1 MEKEKVKVSCF
12 NCGVTNFY
20 PLDAQGK
27 SVVCGRCKTGLP
39 EPGTVLEPGPQQ
51 VYNIIQNS
59 SLPVLVDFYSPT
71 CAPCYMMHPVV
82 ERLASRRRGE
92 IMAVK
97 VNIDRHPEMAQGLG
111 ITAVPTFIVFH
122 KGVERGRQAG
132 ALAEDSFA
140 LWVASRS

>member
-1 MEKEKVKVSCF
+1 MTAEKLKVSCF
-12 NCGVTNFY
+12 NCGTTNYF

-39 EPGTVLEPGPQQ
+39 LPGAVLEPAPQQ
-51 VYNIIQNS
+51 AYNLIQNS

-71 CAPCYMMHPVV
+71 CAPCLMMHPIL

-92 IMAVK
+92 VMVVK

-111 ITAVPTFIVFH
+111 IRAVPTFVVFH
-122 KGVERGRQAG
+122 RGTERGRQSG
-132 ALAEDSFA
+132 AMAEDSFA